1 MRRWY
6 VRASEPGS
14 AAYPGHVIGS
24 ADRDIRLA
32 AFEWLSDLRA
42 QEGDVLP
49 RPALQRGFA
58 YRGRQIGLMSP
69 QQGIWKPAACELPI
83 SITTT
88 VGGPYADSFDLAT
101 GRIRYSYRGSDR
113 THRDN
118 VGLRRAML
126 ERVPLVYFHAIEPG
140 RYLAAYPVFVVEDQ
154 PEALTFWVQV
164 DDLGAVAAS
173 PSSDLYYDAGPE
185 PEARRA
191 YITAT
196 VRRRLHQVAF
206 RERVLRAYR
215 ESCALCRLRHAALL
229 DAAHI
234 TRDLDPEGEPVVSN
248 GLALCKLHHAAFDGF
263 FFAVT
268 PDYTIE
274 VRPSVLS
281 ETDGPMLIVGLQ
293 QIQGQRIHLPSRPTQ
308 YPDRDRLAR
317 RYEEFKHAQ

>member
-1 MRRWY
+1 
-6 VRASEPGS
+6 
-14 AAYPGHVIGS
+14 
-24 ADRDIRLA
+24 
-32 AFEWLSDLRA
+32 
-42 QEGDVLP
+42 
-49 RPALQRGFA
+49 
-58 YRGRQIGLMSP
+58 
-69 QQGIWKPAACELPI
+69 
-83 SITTT
+83 
-88 VGGPYADSFDLAT
+88 
-101 GRIRYSYRGSDR
+101 
-113 THRDN
+113 
-118 VGLRRAML
+118 ML
-126 ERVPLVYFHAIEPG
+126 ERVPLAYFHAIEPG
-140 RYLAAYPVFVVEDQ
+140 RYLAVYPVFVVDDL

-164 DDLGAVAAS
+164 DDLGVVTAQGVASANYVI
-173 PSSDLYYDAGPE
+173 DE

-215 ESCALCRLRHAALL
+215 ESCALCRLRHVALL

-268 PDYTIE
+268 PDYTVE
-274 VRPSVLS
+274 VRPSVLH

-293 QIQGQRIHLPSRPTQ
+293 QIHGQRIHLPVRPTQ

-317 RYEEFKHAQ
+317 RHEEFRQAQ

>member
-1 MRRWY
+1 
-6 VRASEPGS
+6 
-14 AAYPGHVIGS
+14 
-24 ADRDIRLA
+24 
-32 AFEWLSDLRA
+32 
-42 QEGDVLP
+42 
-49 RPALQRGFA
+49 
-58 YRGRQIGLMSP
+58 MSP

-88 VGGPYADSFDLAT
+88 VGGPYADSFDTAT
-101 GRIRYSYRGSDR
+101 GRIRYSYRGTDR

-118 VGLRRAML
+118 AGLRRAML
-126 ERVPLVYFHAIEPG
+126 ERVPLAYFHAIDPG
-140 RYLAAYPVFVVEDQ
+140 RYLAAYPVFVVDDE
-154 PEALTFWVQV
+154 PERLTFWVQV

-173 PSSDLYYDAGPE
+173 GVSGHSYVADVE

-206 RERVLRAYR
+206 RERVLRAYHD
-215 ESCALCRLRHAALL
+215 SCALCRLRHAALL

-263 FFAVT
+263 FFAVR

-274 VRPSVLS
+274 VRPSVLN

-293 QIQGQRIHLPSRPTQ
+293 KIHGQRIDLPSRPAQ
-308 YPDRDRLAR
+308 HPDRDRLAR
-317 RYEEFKHAQ
+317 RYEEFRQAP